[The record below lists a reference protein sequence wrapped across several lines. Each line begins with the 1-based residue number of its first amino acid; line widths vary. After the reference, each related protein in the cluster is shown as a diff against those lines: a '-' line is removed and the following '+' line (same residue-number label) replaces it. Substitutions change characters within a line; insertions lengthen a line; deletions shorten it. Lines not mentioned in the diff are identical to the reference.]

1 MPELPEVETVRRGLV
16 ATTPG
21 WEITACEVL
30 LAKVIAPPTNARELS
45 AIIQGGTIDAW
56 ERRGKYLLGTVVKQG
71 KICGQLGVHLR
82 MTGSLRWCDVSEPV
96 GRHTRV
102 RFWLQREQAQK
113 ELRFD
118 DQRTFGRLWWV
129 PADASTP
136 EIMTGL
142 GAMGLEPFDPAFTPS
157 YLWQQLRTRRRAIK
171 TLLLDQTIVA
181 GIGNIYADEALF
193 CSGIHPEILG
203 QDLAS
208 HGLENHNP
216 DELPPKI
223 VALHQAIIQVLQ
235 AGIDHGG
242 TTFSSF
248 QDVAGL
254 KGNYIDHA
262 WVFRRTGQPCRVC
275 QTAIVRL
282 KIGGRS
288 SHFCPQCQPF

>member
-21 WEITACEVL
+21 WEITAGEVL
-30 LAKVIAPPTNARELS
+30 LAKVVAAPCTPEDLITIL
-45 AIIQGGTIDAW
+45 QGCSLDAW
-56 ERRGKYLLGTVVKQG
+56 ERRGKYLLGTAVK
-71 KICGQLGVHLR
+71 KGQILGRLGVHLR
-82 MTGSLRWCDVSEPV
+82 MTGSLRWCDVTEPV
-96 GRHTRV
+96 GRHTRA
-102 RFWLQREQAQK
+102 RFWLKQGTTQK

-129 PADASTP
+129 PADTAQP
-136 EIMTGL
+136 EVITGL
-142 GAMGLEPFDPAFTPS
+142 ASMGLEPFDPAFTAD
-157 YLWQQLRTRRRAIK
+157 YLWQQLRHRRRAMK

-193 CSGIHPEILG
+193 CSGIHPEAFPEVLG
-203 QDLAS
+203 KDCATD
-208 HGLENHNP
+208 HECP
-216 DELPPKI
+216 AKI
-223 VALHQAIIQVLQ
+223 VALHRAIIQVLQ

-275 QTAIVRL
+275 HTAIVRL
-282 KIGGRS
+282 KVGGRS
-288 SHFCPQCQPF
+288 SHFCPQCQPL